1 MIDLPQWIVFP
12 FAAGLIAA
20 FNPCGFAMLPTYLT
34 YFLGLDDGEEN
45 PSLSKGLIRGA
56 KVGLAL
62 SLGFVTV
69 FGIFGVLFEL
79 VLSGG
84 ARGAVQN
91 SLWIVTL
98 GSGALVLVLGI
109 AMLRGFQP
117 VLNLPKANMGTSS
130 REVGSMYL
138 FGVSYGLVSL
148 GCTIGPFLIAVTG
161 SVANADTPGA
171 SIWAFLAYAVGM
183 ASVILFLTMALAAGR
198 NSVANKMRSLLPKIN
213 KVSGGLLVI
222 AGVYL
227 LFYGNFQ
234 RDPLNNSNFIIEGVE
249 EVQASVANLFTNN
262 PGTIGLGMLAIVAI
276 LLVAAEVRKRTTRV
290 APAPAV
296 PFEVTEDAVK
306 APAAAEAATP
316 AAPTTELA
324 SDPVVEVEELADTS
338 S

>member
-34 YFLGLDDGEEN
+34 YFLGLDDGDEN
-45 PSLSKGLIRGA
+45 PSLSKGLVRGA

-98 GSGALVLVLGI
+98 GSGALVLILGV

-213 KVSGGLLVI
+213 RVSGGLLVV

-234 RDPLNNSNFIIEGVE
+234 RDPLNNSNFVIEGVE
-249 EVQASVANLFTNN
+249 EVQASVANLFTGN
-262 PGTIGLGMLAIVAI
+262 PGTIGLSMLAIVGI
-276 LLVAAEVRKRTTRV
+276 LLVAAKVRKASKSDPEQAAPVEQT
-290 APAPAV
+290 APATIDPTPAAS
-296 PFEVTEDAVK
+296 TS
-306 APAAAEAATP
+306 APAA
-316 AAPTTELA
+316 EL
-324 SDPVVEVEELADTS
+324 DDVIVESEELADTS

>member
-34 YFLGLDDGEEN
+34 YFLGLDDGDEN

-79 VLSGG
+79 ILSGG
-84 ARGAVQN
+84 ARSAVQS

-98 GSGALVLVLGI
+98 GSGVLVLVLGV

-117 VLNLPKANMGTSS
+117 VLNLPKANMGTGS

-198 NSVANKMRSLLPKIN
+198 NGVANKMRSLLPKIN
-213 KVSGGLLVI
+213 KASGVLLVV

-227 LFYGNFQ
+227 VLYGNFQ
-234 RDPLNNSNFIIEGVE
+234 RDPINNSNFIIEGVE
-249 EVQASVANLFTNN
+249 EVQAEVANLFTSN
-262 PGTIGLGMLAIVAI
+262 PGTIGLSMLAIVAI
-276 LLVAAEVRKRTTRV
+276 LFGAAEVRKRSKPR
-290 APAPAV
+290 AV
-296 PFEVTEDAVK
+296 EVTEAKEVSVDA
-306 APAAAEAATP
+306 
-316 AAPTTELA
+316 
-324 SDPVVEVEELADTS
+324 EEMADS
-338 S
+338 SS